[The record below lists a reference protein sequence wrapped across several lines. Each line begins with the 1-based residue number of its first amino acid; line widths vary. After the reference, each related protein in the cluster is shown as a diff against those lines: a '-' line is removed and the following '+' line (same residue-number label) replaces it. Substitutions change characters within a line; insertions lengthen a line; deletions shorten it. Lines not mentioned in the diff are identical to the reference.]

1 MKDTAY
7 TFAVAKVRAVET
19 RLLSSS
25 DMEQLIGASDYEN
38 AVKLLKDKGIVGEK
52 DDVQTALKNLMTQ
65 TWHLLNEISPET
77 SSLEILIV
85 RNDFHNL
92 KSALK
97 SMVSTNRCEDHFIIP
112 SVVKPELLKSAVS
125 GKKFYELPD
134 FLEVTA
140 EKAYELLVRT
150 MDGQLADILIDA
162 ATLDNLLKRAEN
174 SGNAYIQ
181 RFAELIAVTANI
193 KTAYR
198 AARTGKDE
206 TFLQAALCDT
216 KELSKSALIQAAKKG
231 PEELLAYLAET
242 SYKDA
247 AKYIRVSVSA
257 FEKWCDDT
265 IMSHIESA
273 KYKSFGVEPL
283 IAYYIAIET
292 QVKTLRII
300 LSCKYNNL
308 QADIIRERVRKLYV

>member
-162 ATLDNLLKRAEN
+162 ATLDNILKRAEN